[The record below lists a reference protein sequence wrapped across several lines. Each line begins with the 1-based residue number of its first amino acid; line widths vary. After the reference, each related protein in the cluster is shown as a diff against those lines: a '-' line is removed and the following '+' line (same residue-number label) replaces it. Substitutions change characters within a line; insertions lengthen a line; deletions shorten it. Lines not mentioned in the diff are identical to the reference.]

1 MRIGEVIGRV
11 TLSQVHPA
19 LRQARWVVALPLP
32 YEALTDGRSRRGE
45 EVVVYDELGAG
56 PGALIA
62 IAEGRDAANPFGK
75 ERKPVDAYCAA
86 LLDRLHIARVTSGE

>member
-11 TLSQVHPA
+11 TLSQAHPS
-19 LRQARWVVALPLP
+19 LRNARWVIALPLTF
-32 YEALTDGRSRRGE
+32 EALTEGSSRRGE

-56 PGALIA
+56 AGSTIA

-75 ERKPVDAYCAA
+75 DRRPVDAYCAA
-86 LLDRLHIARVTSGE
+86 LLDRLSIRTP

>member
-11 TLSQVHPA
+11 TLSQVHPS
-19 LRQARWVVALPLP
+19 LRNARWVVALPLTC
-32 YEALTDGRSRRGE
+32 EALTDGSSRRGE

-56 PGALIA
+56 PGATIA

-75 ERKPVDAYCAA
+75 DRKPVDAYNAA
-86 LLDRLHIARVTSGE
+86 LLDRLSIRRT